1 MVNAT
6 CLLSIL
12 LFVDFERWRYG
23 LIEVDLRSHLSAQQ
37 VTALELTLI
46 MIMNSDQRRP
56 LVSFGWEL
64 PCLKLDIYMMRLVRF
79 KITANAPF
87 R

>member
-1 MVNAT
+1 M
-6 CLLSIL
+6 
-12 LFVDFERWRYG
+12 
-23 LIEVDLRSHLSAQQ
+23 
-37 VTALELTLI
+37 ELTLI
-46 MIMNSDQRRP
+46 MIVNSDQRRP

>member
-1 MVNAT
+1 MA
-6 CLLSIL
+6 LRFDRGRPKES
-12 LFVDFERWRYG
+12 FVSCSAK
-23 LIEVDLRSHLSAQQ
+23 VSLSAQQ

-46 MIMNSDQRRP
+46 MIVNSDQRRP